1 MEPTSV
7 VHSPAFAHHGV
18 SWSPFYENRIAI
30 AASAN
35 YGLIGN
41 GRLQVVSLGGT
52 PALPTGAN
60 MDKMSVCRVLLPELV
75 MKVSLLS
82 ASRRRMHSSICP
94 GQKSMKT
101 SL

>member
-1 MEPTSV
+1 MVGGYQGLNAMEPTSV

-41 GRLQVVSLGGT
+41 GRMQVVSLGGT
-52 PALPTGAN
+52 PAMPTGAN
-60 MDKMSVCRVLLPELV
+60 IDKMFVCCISLP
-75 MKVSLLS
+75 
-82 ASRRRMHSSICP
+82 
-94 GQKSMKT
+94 
-101 SL
+101 

>member
-30 AASAN
+30 ASSAN

-52 PALPTGAN
+52 PGMPTGAN
-60 MDKMSVCRVLLPELV
+60 MDKMFVYH
-75 MKVSLLS
+75 VSL
-82 ASRRRMHSSICP
+82 P
-94 GQKSMKT
+94 
-101 SL
+101 